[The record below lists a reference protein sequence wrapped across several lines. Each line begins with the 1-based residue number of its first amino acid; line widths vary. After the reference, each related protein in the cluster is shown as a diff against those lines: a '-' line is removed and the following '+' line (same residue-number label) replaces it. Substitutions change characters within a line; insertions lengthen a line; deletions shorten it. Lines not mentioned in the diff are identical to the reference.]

1 MRIGI
6 LGIGNVGSA
15 LGKRWL
21 DDGNE
26 VVFGARDPRAE
37 KVQTLL
43 ESLGP
48 GARAQSVKDAAEWAD
63 IVVLAVP
70 WTAAHDAI
78 RAAGNLEGKILV
90 DCTNPIADGLK
101 GLTVGLNT
109 SAGEQVAGWAPGARV
124 VKAFNTTSV
133 RNMLDPRF
141 GSERLTMFICGDD
154 APAKRVVTALAQEM
168 GFEVC
173 DTGPLYHARYLEPL
187 AILWVD
193 MAYLQGMGQDF
204 AFKLIRR

>member
-21 DDGNE
+21 EDGHE
-26 VVFGARDPRAE
+26 VVFGVRDPKAE

-43 ESLGP
+43 ESLGQ
-48 GARAQSVKDAAEWAD
+48 GARAESVKDAAAWAG

-70 WTAAHDAI
+70 WTSAHDAI
-78 RAAGNLEGKILV
+78 RAAGSMEGKILV
-90 DCTNPIADGLK
+90 DCTNPIADGLH

-109 SAGEQVAGWAPGARV
+109 SAGEKVAAWSPGARV

-133 RNMLDPRF
+133 RNMIDPHF

-154 APAKRVVTALAQEM
+154 PPAKRVVAALAQQM

-173 DTGPLYHARYLEPL
+173 DTGPLYHARYLEPM
-187 AILWVD
+187 AMLWVD